1 MSKIKVINVI
11 SDTNIGGAG
20 VMLLTLA
27 AKYDRDSFEIVT
39 VVPTGSKLV
48 GRLAKLSVRYIE
60 TDGIADESFSIKAV
74 SCLLKIFREEKP
86 QIVHTHATLSARIAA
101 RLYGA
106 KGVVNTR
113 HSVFDVKKWKTFF
126 PVKQL
131 SGIINS
137 ALSDAI
143 IAVSPAAK
151 NNIIAEGVYESKIS
165 VIYNGVAQQKQ
176 MTAEEIVA
184 ERAALGLSPT
194 DFVCAIIGRL
204 EKIKGHEYVLDA
216 AKYLQSRDE
225 DIKVLIAGTG
235 SEQSAL
241 ESQAKQLGLRNCILM
256 GFVDDIY
263 KVENIMDV
271 QLNMSYGTEA
281 TSLSLLEGMSLGKPA
296 IVTDFGGNP
305 YVIEHGTNGLVI
317 PKKDSNDLYGAI
329 LSLKL
334 DKDLYSSLSA
344 NAKKIYETKFTDV
357 RMVRGI
363 EKIYRELLT

>member
-1 MSKIKVINVI
+1 
-11 SDTNIGGAG
+11 
-20 VMLLTLA
+20 
-27 AKYDRDSFEIVT
+27 
-39 VVPTGSKLV
+39 
-48 GRLAKLSVRYIE
+48 
-60 TDGIADESFSIKAV
+60 
-74 SCLLKIFREEKP
+74 
-86 QIVHTHATLSARIAA
+86 
-101 RLYGA
+101 
-106 KGVVNTR
+106 
-113 HSVFDVKKWKTFF
+113 
-126 PVKQL
+126 
-131 SGIINS
+131 
-137 ALSDAI
+137 
-143 IAVSPAAK
+143 
-151 NNIIAEGVYESKIS
+151 
-165 VIYNGVAQQKQ
+165 

-184 ERAALGLSPT
+184 ERAALGLSQT

-235 SEQSAL
+235 SEQNAL
-241 ESQAKQLGLRNCILM
+241 ASQANQLGLRNCIFM

-344 NAKKIYETKFTDV
+344 NAKTIYETKFTDV

-363 EKIYRELLT
+363 EKIYRELLK